1 MESREHLQA
10 LTLPPGAPSQAYFF
24 RWAEYANPSGFSGSA
39 AEFAPFFQRHSEAP
53 TRVLLAFQRTRCAC
67 CEIVRLRCKRPSF
80 QASRAERGLQNSA
93 VNPPCFGRFL
103 SCQRTFTALD
113 FMHEVNPKRS
123 GTTMTKRFV
132 KSGSPPVWEENEA
145 DSGAKREANRKRIA
159 AGKTSKSRPVS
170 RNPQIADSKSDR
182 WNARRRTMK
191 AASEGRGVTRYE

>member
-1 MESREHLQA
+1 MSICRLSRCRPEHHRRRIFLGGQSTPILRAFRSKPHIRCHFFRRTSGGPGTPSCWLSRERA
-10 LTLPPGAPSQAYFF
+10 ARAARSSDCAVTPIFPGFPTM
-24 RWAEYANPSGFSGSA
+24 SA
-39 AEFAPFFQRHSEAP
+39 TQY
-53 TRVLLAFQRTRCAC
+53 
-67 CEIVRLRCKRPSF
+67 
-80 QASRAERGLQNSA
+80 SA
-93 VNPPCFGRFL
+93 VNPPCFWRFP
-103 SCQRTFTALD
+103 SCQRTSTALD

-132 KSGSPPVWEENEA
+132 KSGSPPVWEETEA
-145 DSGAKREANRKRIA
+145 DSGAKRAANRKRIA

>member
-1 MESREHLQA
+1 MSTGRFSRCRPEHHRRRIFLGGQSTPILRA
-10 LTLPPGAPSQAYFF
+10 FRAGPHKRCHFF
-24 RWAEYANPSGFSGSA
+24 R
-39 AEFAPFFQRHSEAP
+39 RRSEGADTRP
-53 TRVLLAFQRTRCAC
+53 VGVPENARRVLRDRQIALKT
-67 CEIVRLRCKRPSF
+67 PSI
-80 QASRAERGLQNSA
+80 QASRARARPQNSA
-93 VNPPCFGRFL
+93 VNPPCFWRFL
-103 SCQRTFTALD
+103 SCQRTSTALD

-132 KSGSPPVWEENEA
+132 KSGSPPVWEETET
-145 DSGAKREANRKRIA
+145 DSGAKRAANRKRIA